1 MRSPKITKKEKKKMK
16 NPYEVLGINEGA
28 SDEEIKK
35 AYRELV
41 KKYHPDKYVNNPLAD
56 LAAEKMK
63 EINDAYDALTKGGNS
78 NGYSSGGNSSQA
90 SYNAIRAAINA
101 GNLAAAENMLNSFN
115 DRGAQWHYLY
125 GVICLKK
132 GFYDMAKSHFDRA
145 CSLEP
150 TNSEYAAARNSM
162 ENGYRTYRNASDLNG
177 YPAGG
182 CSACDMCQGLLC
194 ADCCCE
200 CMGGD
205 LIPCC

>member
-1 MRSPKITKKEKKKMK
+1 MK
-16 NPYEVLGINEGA
+16 NPYEVLGVKEGA
-28 SDEEIKK
+28 SDEETKK

-63 EINDAYDALTKGGNS
+63 EINDAYDALTKGGNNS
-78 NGYSSGGNSSQA
+78 GYSSGNTGNYA
-90 SYNAIRAAINA
+90 NFNAVRSAINA
-101 GNLAAAENMLNSFN
+101 GNLAEAERLLNQMS

-125 GVICLKK
+125 GVICLRR
-132 GFYDMAKSHFDRA
+132 GFYDMARSHFDRA
-145 CSLEP
+145 CSLDP
-150 TNSEYAAARNSM
+150 SNAEYQNARNSM
-162 ENGYRTYRNASDLNG
+162 NNGFNTYRNMGNANG

-182 CSACDMCQGLLC
+182 CSTCDMCQGLLC